1 MCFAPFVRVGKGEA
15 ISMTYRWLKAE
26 ESNHN
31 ARQTIVETGLRGW
44 TWRRIGAAFGL
55 GGGLAC
61 ALSGSVI
68 TAATWLTGAAGY
80 GPALHRLGT
89 GLLVLTIPLLIFGA
103 HCLDLIETQKDRA
116 RKRRFDTG

>member
-1 MCFAPFVRVGKGEA
+1 M
-15 ISMTYRWLKAE
+15 SMIYRWLKAE
-26 ESNHN
+26 ENHN
-31 ARQTIVETGLRGW
+31 ARQTIVATELHGW
-44 TWRRIGAAFGL
+44 TWRRIGAACGL

-80 GPALHRLGT
+80 GPLLHRLGT
-89 GLLVLTIPLLIFGA
+89 SLLVLTIPLLMCGA

-116 RKRRFDTG
+116 RKSRFETE